1 MTHKDETTTIQQLK
15 EKLKSF
21 RDAREWKQFHTPKNL
36 TQAISI
42 EANEL
47 MQEFLWK
54 TDDEITTL
62 LEDADFRKKVSY
74 ELADVMAF
82 CLNFANRTNIDLSE
96 AMSNKMLENEKKY
109 PVNKAKGNATKYN
122 EF

>member
-1 MTHKDETTTIQQLK
+1 
-15 EKLKSF
+15 
-21 RDAREWKQFHTPKNL
+21 
-36 TQAISI
+36 
-42 EANEL
+42 

-96 AMSNKMLENEKKY
+96 AMSNKMLENEKKISC
-109 PVNKAKGNATKYN
+109 
-122 EF
+122 

>member
-1 MTHKDETTTIQQLK
+1 MTHKDETTTIHELK
-15 EKLKSF
+15 QMLKSF

-54 TDDEITTL
+54 TDEEIAKL
-62 LEDADFRKKVSY
+62 LNDDKFRQKVSY

-82 CLNFANRTNIDLSE
+82 CLNFANQTEIDLSQAINE
-96 AMSNKMLENEKKY
+96 KMLQNETKY
-109 PVNKAKGNATKYN
+109 PVEKSKGNAAKYN
-122 EF
+122 QL

>member
-1 MTHKDETTTIQQLK
+1 MTLKDEMTTIHDLK
-15 EKLKSF
+15 QMLRSF
-21 RDAREWKQFHTPKNL
+21 RDAREWEQFHTPKNL

-54 TDDEITTL
+54 TDEEIDKL
-62 LEDADFRKKVSY
+62 LKDDKFRQQVSY

-82 CLNFANRTNIDLSE
+82 CLNFANQTDIDLSQAIDE
-96 AMSNKMLENEKKY
+96 KMLQNEKRY
-109 PVNKAKGNATKYN
+109 PIEKSKGNATKYN
-122 EF
+122 EL

>member
-1 MTHKDETTTIQQLK
+1 MAHKDETTTIGEMKKMLQ
-15 EKLKSF
+15 SF
-21 RDAREWKQFHTPKNL
+21 RDAREWAQFHTPKNL

-54 TDDEITTL
+54 TDEEIAEL
-62 LEDADFRKKVSY
+62 LRDDQFRQKVSY

-82 CLNFANRTNIDLSE
+82 CLNFANQTGIDVSQ
-96 AMSNKMLENEKKY
+96 AMFKKMQKNEKKY
-109 PVNKAKGNATKYN
+109 PVEKAKGNATKYH
-122 EF
+122 EL

>member
-1 MTHKDETTTIQQLK
+1 MTRKDETTTILQLK
-15 EKLKSF
+15 QMLQSF

-54 TDDEITTL
+54 TDEEITEL
-62 LEDADFRKKVSY
+62 LKDAKFRQKVSY

-82 CLNFANRTNIDLSE
+82 CLNFANRVEIDLSH
-96 AMSNKMLENEKKY
+96 AMSEKMKENEKKY
-109 PVNKAKGNATKYN
+109 PIEKSKGNATKYN
-122 EF
+122 EL

>member
-1 MTHKDETTTIQQLK
+1 MIHKDETTTIQQLK
-15 EKLKSF
+15 EMLISF
-21 RDAREWKQFHTPKNL
+21 RDARDWKQFHTPKNL

-54 TDDEITTL
+54 TDDEITKL
-62 LEDADFRKKVSY
+62 LDDDNFRKKVSY

-82 CLNFANRTNIDLSE
+82 CLNLANRTNIDLSE
-96 AMSNKMLENEKKY
+96 AMSNKMLENKKKY
-109 PVNKAKGNATKYN
+109 PVEKAKGNATKYN